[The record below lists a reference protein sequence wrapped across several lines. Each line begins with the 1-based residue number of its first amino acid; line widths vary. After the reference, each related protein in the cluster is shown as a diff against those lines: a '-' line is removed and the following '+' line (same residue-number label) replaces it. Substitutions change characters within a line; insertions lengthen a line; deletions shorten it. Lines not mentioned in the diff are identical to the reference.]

1 MIGVCFDGRRLRF
14 KMCDE
19 ISCEKGLRTSKI
31 WINLERNGK
40 RINSKGKKI

>member
-1 MIGVCFDGRRLRF
+1 MVEGYDL
-14 KMCDE
+14 KCDE

-31 WINLERNGK
+31 LINLERNGK